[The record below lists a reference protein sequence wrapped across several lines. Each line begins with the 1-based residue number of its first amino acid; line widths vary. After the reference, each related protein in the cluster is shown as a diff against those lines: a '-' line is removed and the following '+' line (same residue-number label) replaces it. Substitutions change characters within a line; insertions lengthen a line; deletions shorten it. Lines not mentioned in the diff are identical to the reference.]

1 MVPSKAKKTTTFQS
15 PPSIEFDDSLSPELK
30 KSKEKQ
36 AAQPEA
42 PENSKQRKGR
52 QNAKSAKPAAQTED
66 KPKPVRQSSSNINI
80 TALVVPPFAIKKS
93 LMNSI
98 KETYHVIE
106 QAQLD
111 VSEVEEAL

>member
-1 MVPSKAKKTTTFQS
+1 MVQSKAKKTTTFQS
-15 PPSIEFDDSLSPELK
+15 PPSIEFDDSSPEPK
-30 KSKEKQ
+30 KSKDKQ
-36 AAQPEA
+36 VAQPEA

-98 KETYHVIE
+98 KETYYVIE

-111 VSEVEEAL
+111 VIEVEEAL